1 MNHPTALLWVVAT
14 LLLSGTTLFSQTTV
28 SGFVYDNE
36 QSPLS
41 YAGVMLLNASDSLLV
56 KGAVSE
62 DDGAFE
68 FEDVPS
74 GNYLLG
80 ISLIGYDDLFSST
93 FEITASESNRD
104 LGAFQMESGAL
115 QLEEVEVVAKKPLFE
130 QRIDRLVVNVAQSV
144 TAAGSTALEV
154 LERSPGI
161 IVNRQSN
168 SIAIAGKSGVVVMIN
183 NKINRLPMETLIQML
198 DGMPAD
204 NVERIEII
212 TTPPAN
218 FDAEGNAGI
227 LSIILKKN
235 LDEGLNGNFNASAGY
250 GANEKY
256 GSNINFNYRRGKVNV
271 YGDYGYNF
279 NHTAQ
284 LFTNYRSVLNEG
296 VLLEND
302 NSSERD
308 PTTASQN
315 ARLGVDFQLSDQTVL
330 GILGTWSQ
338 RHWRM
343 DAINTVNRF
352 TDGQLSD
359 QLIVDNRET
368 NLWGSWLGNI
378 NLQHEFKA
386 GGRLTF
392 DIDYAHYQ
400 NSNPTD
406 YVNSYFDPNGNL
418 TSEEEL
424 RVGKT
429 TPIDIYV
436 GKLDYSREL
445 AEGITLEAGVKGT
458 LSEFNNDFSVED
470 LIDGEWVSDPEFT
483 AEFTLEEK
491 IGAAYTSL
499 SWQISPKTGA
509 KAGLRYEYTDSN
521 LGTLTEPNIVDREYG
536 NLFPSL
542 FLSRDLTDGQQ
553 LQLSYSRRI
562 NRPAYTNLAPFV
574 IFLDPNTLMTGNVA
588 LQPAYS
594 NNFSLGYR
602 IQTWFISLNY
612 GYTDDAISGFQPQVD
627 PETNQQVNA
636 AVNMDYQQDVGL
648 SVSFPLQITSWWSM
662 RNNLVGFWQENQFTF
677 GDETVS
683 LDGATFRGNTTQTLQ
698 LPGDINLEISGFF
711 MSPVAFGLVRS
722 KPFGDIAIGLQK
734 QISERSSLRLNATNL
749 LEGNWESEANQPE
762 INLNYRGLFGFAER
776 RIRLTYSYNFGN
788 TGVKAARNRQTG
800 SADEQGRVNN

>member
-1 MNHPTALLWVVAT
+1 MNHPTTLFGVVAL
-14 LLLSGTTLFSQTTV
+14 LLLSSISLFSQTSITGAV
-28 SGFVYDNE
+28 FDAE
-36 QSPLS
+36 QTPLS

-56 KGAVSE
+56 RGAVSE
-62 DDGAFE
+62 DDGAFQ
-68 FEDVPS
+68 FTDIPS
-74 GNYLLG
+74 GKYLLG
-80 ISLIGYDDLFSST
+80 ISLIGYDDFFSST
-93 FEITASESNRD
+93 FEISAEERERD
-104 LGAFQMESGAL
+104 LGAFRMQSGAL

-154 LERSPGI
+154 LERSPGV

-256 GSNINFNYRRGKVNV
+256 GSNMNFNYRRGKINI

-284 LFTNYRSVLNEG
+284 LFTNYRSVLSEG

-302 NSSERD
+302 NVSERD
-308 PTTASQN
+308 PTTENQN
-315 ARLGVDFQLSDQTVL
+315 ARLGLDVQLSDRTVL
-330 GILGTWSQ
+330 GVLGSWSQ

-343 DAINTVNRF
+343 DAINTVNRL

-359 QLIVDNRET
+359 QLIVDNREV
-368 NLWGSWLGNI
+368 NLWGSWLANL

-392 DIDYAHYQ
+392 DLDYAHYQ

-406 YVNSYFDPNGNL
+406 YLNRFFDAEANL
-418 TSEEEL
+418 TAEEEL

-445 AEGITLEAGVKGT
+445 SEGITLEAGVKGT
-458 LSEFNNDFSVED
+458 LSEFQNDFSVEN
-470 LIDGEWVSDPEFT
+470 LIAGEWVSDPQFT
-483 AEFTLEEK
+483 ADYTLDEK

-536 NLFPSL
+536 NWFPSL
-542 FLSRDLTDGQQ
+542 FLSRDLNEGQQ

-562 NRPAYTNLAPFV
+562 YRPAYTDLAPFV
-574 IFLDPNTLMTGNVA
+574 IFLDPNTLLSGNVA

-602 IQTWFISLNY
+602 IQSWFISLNY

-636 AVNMDYQQDVGL
+636 ALNMDYQQDVGL

-677 GDETVS
+677 GDKVVS
-683 LDGATFRGNTTQTLQ
+683 ADAATFRGNTTQTIQ
-698 LPGDINLEISGFF
+698 LPWDVNLEISGFF

-722 KPFGDIAIGLQK
+722 KPFGDIAMGLQK
-734 QISERSSLRLNATNL
+734 QISERSSLRLNVTNL
-749 LEGNWESEANQPE
+749 LEGNWESEANEPE

-788 TGVKAARNRQTG
+788 TGLKAARNRQTG

>member
-1 MNHPTALLWVVAT
+1 M
-14 LLLSGTTLFSQTTV
+14 Q
-28 SGFVYDNE
+28 
-36 QSPLS
+36 
-41 YAGVMLLNASDSLLV
+41 
-56 KGAVSE
+56 
-62 DDGAFE
+62 
-68 FEDVPS
+68 
-74 GNYLLG
+74 
-80 ISLIGYDDLFSST
+80 
-93 FEITASESNRD
+93 
-104 LGAFQMESGAL
+104 SGAL

-154 LERSPGI
+154 LERSPGV

-183 NKINRLPMETLIQML
+183 NKIYRLPMETLIQML

-256 GSNINFNYRRGKVNV
+256 GSNMNFNYRRGKINI

-284 LFTNYRSVLNEG
+284 LFTNYRSVLSEG

-302 NSSERD
+302 NVSERD
-308 PTTASQN
+308 PTTENQN
-315 ARLGVDFQLSDQTVL
+315 ARLGLDVQLSDRTVMGVL
-330 GILGTWSQ
+330 GSWSQ

-343 DAINTVNRF
+343 DAINTVNRL

-359 QLIVDNRET
+359 QLIVDNREV
-368 NLWGSWLGNI
+368 NLWGSWLANL

-392 DIDYAHYQ
+392 DLDYAHYQ

-406 YVNSYFDPNGNL
+406 YLNRFFDAEANL
-418 TSEEEL
+418 TAEEEL

-436 GKLDYSREL
+436 GKLDYSREHS
-445 AEGITLEAGVKGT
+445 EGITLEAGVKGT
-458 LSEFNNDFSVED
+458 LSEFQNDFSVEN
-470 LIDGEWVSDPEFT
+470 LIAGEWVSDPQFT
-483 AEFTLEEK
+483 ADYTLDEK

-536 NLFPSL
+536 NWFPSL
-542 FLSRDLTDGQQ
+542 FLSRDLNEGQQ

-562 NRPAYTNLAPFV
+562 YRPAYTDLAPFV
-574 IFLDPNTLMTGNVA
+574 IFLDPNTLLSGNVA

-602 IQTWFISLNY
+602 IQSWFISLNY

-636 AVNMDYQQDVGL
+636 ALNMDYQQDVGL

-677 GDETVS
+677 GDKVVS
-683 LDGATFRGNTTQTLQ
+683 ADAATFRGNTTQTIQ
-698 LPGDINLEISGFF
+698 LPWDVNLEISGFF

-722 KPFGDIAIGLQK
+722 KPFGDIAMGLQK
-734 QISERSSLRLNATNL
+734 QISERSSLRLNVTNL
-749 LEGNWESEANQPE
+749 LEGNWESEANEPE

-788 TGVKAARNRQTG
+788 TGLKAARNRQTG

>member
-1 MNHPTALLWVVAT
+1 
-14 LLLSGTTLFSQTTV
+14 
-28 SGFVYDNE
+28 
-36 QSPLS
+36 
-41 YAGVMLLNASDSLLV
+41 MLLNASDSLLV
-56 KGAVSE
+56 RGAVSE
-62 DDGAFE
+62 DNGAFR
-68 FEDVPS
+68 FDDIPT

-80 ISLIGYDDLFSST
+80 ISLIGYDDLFSAT
-93 FEITASESNRD
+93 FEIAEGEEERD
-104 LGAFQMESGAL
+104 LGGFQMQSGTL

-168 SIAIAGKSGVVVMIN
+168 SIAIAGKAGVVVMIN
-183 NKINRLPMETLIQML
+183 NKINRLPVETLIQML

-227 LSIILKKN
+227 VSIILKKN
-235 LDEGLNGNFNASAGY
+235 LDEGLNGNFNASVGY

-256 GSNINFNYRRGKVNV
+256 GSNINFNYRRGAVNI
-271 YGDYGYNF
+271 YGDYGYDF

-284 LFTNYRSVLNEG
+284 LFTNYRSVSSEG

-302 NSSERD
+302 NVSERD
-308 PTTASQN
+308 PTTESQN
-315 ARLGVDFQLSDQTVL
+315 ARLGIDFQLSDRTVL
-330 GILGTWSQ
+330 GVLGSWSQ

-352 TDGQLSD
+352 TNGLLDD

-368 NLWGSWLGNI
+368 NLWGSWLGNL

-392 DIDYAHYQ
+392 DLDYAHYQ

-406 YVNSYFDPNGNL
+406 YVNRFFDAEGNS

-445 AEGITLEAGVKGT
+445 SEGITFEAGVKGT
-458 LSEFNNDFSVED
+458 LSEFNNDFMVEN
-470 LIDGEWVSDPEFT
+470 LIAGEWVSDPQFT
-483 AEFTLEEK
+483 AEYTLDEK

-521 LGTLTEPNIVDREYG
+521 LGTLTEPDIVDREYG
-536 NLFPSL
+536 NFFPSL
-542 FLSRDLTDGQQ
+542 FLSRDLAEGQQ

-588 LQPAYS
+588 LQPSYS

-602 IQTWFISLNY
+602 IQSWFVSVNY

-636 AVNMDYQQDVGL
+636 AVNMDFQQDVGL
-648 SVSFPLQITSWWSM
+648 SVSFPVQITSWWSM
-662 RNNLVGFWQENQFTF
+662 RNNLVGFWQDNQFTF
-677 GDETVS
+677 GDEVVR
-683 LDGATFRGNTTQTLQ
+683 LDGATFRGNTTQSITL
-698 LPGDINLEISGFF
+698 PWEVNLEISGFF

-734 QISERSSLRLNATNL
+734 QLSDRSSLRLNAANL

-762 INLNYRGLFGFAER
+762 IDLNYRGLFGFAER

-800 SADEQGRVNN
+800 SADERGRVNN